1 MVTRA
6 PLTCAT
12 VLTCLIFCAQLV
24 EMFLLGNQRAS
35 VRVANE
41 WMRSTTKPL
50 FRFSHGKSQKTQ
62 SFQVLPSAASSNFDN
77 KVSIKEDSV
86 VSLRPPRKQNTFPFA
101 YHQEIE
107 MVVEDLSNLG
117 MGVGK
122 YTLDDGRK
130 WVVMVPSVL
139 PGETIR
145 CRIFKNYDSYSDA
158 DLIEVVTPSPD
169 RVTPPC
175 PHYSLC
181 GGCQY
186 QHMTIEAQRTW
197 KRHHVAT
204 VLSKIGQFDPATFEV
219 EPVVGSEHVYGY
231 RSKITPHYDKPFNLD
246 TTSIGFLRRGTRS
259 IVDIDKCIIASP
271 AINERF
277 TTMRKEIMDS
287 FRVRLPKKGASLLL
301 REGDNGKVVTDH
313 RQLMTQT
320 VNNITFEFKAGEFF
334 QNNPHVLPL
343 MVDYVIGEALATSPA
358 NAGGSSCDTLVDTYC
373 GSGMF
378 SLSAAHAFRKVYGVE
393 VSSLAVEAAE
403 ANAKRNGIHN
413 VEYLCGQSE
422 QIFATL
428 SHVDPERTVM
438 IIDPPRKGCDESF
451 LQQLFAFRPKRLV
464 YISCEPSTQ
473 ARDAKVIVA
482 GGYKMKRI
490 TPFDLFPQTRHIENV
505 ITFESS

>member
-1 MVTRA
+1 
-6 PLTCAT
+6 
-12 VLTCLIFCAQLV
+12 
-24 EMFLLGNQRAS
+24 MFLLGNQRAS
-35 VRVANE
+35 RRVANE
-41 WMRSTTKPL
+41 WMHSSTKL
-50 FRFSHGKSQKTQ
+50 ILRFSHGKSTKPK
-62 SFQVLPSAASSNFDN
+62 SFHVLPLAASSNHDN

-86 VSLRPPRKQNTFPFA
+86 VPIRPPRKQNTFPFA

-107 MVVEDLSNLG
+107 VVVEDLSNLG
-117 MGVGK
+117 MGVAK

-139 PGETIR
+139 PGEKIR
-145 CRIFKNYDSYSDA
+145 CRVFKNYNAHSDA
-158 DLIEVVTPSPD
+158 DLLEVITPSPD

-175 PHYSLC
+175 PHYTLC

-197 KRHHVAT
+197 KRHQVAILLT
-204 VLSKIGQFDPATFEV
+204 KIGQFDPATFEV

-231 RSKITPHYDKPFNLD
+231 RSKITPHYDKPLNPD
-246 TTSIGFLRRGTRS
+246 TASIGFLRRGTRS

-277 TTMRKEIMDS
+277 STMRKEIMDS
-287 FRVRLPKKGASLLL
+287 FRVKLPKNGASLLL

-320 VNNITFEFKAGEFF
+320 VKNITFEFKAGEFF
-334 QNNPHVLPL
+334 QNNPYVLPL
-343 MVDYVIGEALATSPA
+343 MVEYVIGEALASSTA
-358 NAGGSSCDTLVDTYC
+358 NDGDTPCDTLVDTYC

-378 SLSAAHAFRKVYGVE
+378 SLSAAHAFKKVYGVE
-393 VSSLAVEAAE
+393 VSPLAVEAAK

-428 SHVDPERTVM
+428 SHVDPERTVT
-438 IIDPPRKGCDESF
+438 IIDPPRRGCDDSF

-464 YISCEPSTQ
+464 YISCDPSTQ
-473 ARDAKVIVA
+473 ARDANAIVA

-505 ITFESS
+505 ITFER